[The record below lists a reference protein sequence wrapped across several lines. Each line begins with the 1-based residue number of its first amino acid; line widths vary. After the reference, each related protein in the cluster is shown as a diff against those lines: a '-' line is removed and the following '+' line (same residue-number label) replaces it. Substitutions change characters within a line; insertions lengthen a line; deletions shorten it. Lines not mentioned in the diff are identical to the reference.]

1 MKQKFNV
8 TGMTCSAC
16 SARVEKCAAALDGMQ
31 NATVNLLT
39 NTLVV
44 EYDENKLT
52 AEDIISA
59 VKKSGYGASTPQKPN
74 KIEKSRDK
82 NHRSK
87 LFFNENSPYRFILLH
102 DPTNVRSYGTH
113 DRSAITDIYLS

>member
-16 SARVEKCAAALDGMQ
+16 SARVEKCVAALDGTQ
-31 NATVNLLT
+31 SASVNLLT
-39 NTLVV
+39 NTLVA

-59 VKKSGYGASTPQKPN
+59 VKKSGYGANIPTKAKKN
-74 KIEKSRDK
+74 EKVKRK
-82 NHRSK
+82 RIK
-87 LFFNENSPYRFILLH
+87 E
-102 DPTNVRSYGTH
+102 
-113 DRSAITDIYLS
+113 